1 MANTTAYV
9 SAAKPKT
16 GGAIWAAPVGTTLP
30 TDTTTSLDALFKC
43 LGYVSEDG
51 LSKGTNIEST
61 DIKDWNGD
69 NVLTIQT
76 SKDGTYKF
84 KLIEYLNEDVQ
95 KFIHGSTNVSGALA
109 TGLTV
114 IENGKD
120 MEEHALVID
129 MILRGGTAER
139 VVIPNGKVNEIA
151 DITYGGSDAIGYE
164 VTLKCSPDASGN
176 TAYKYIKSA

>member
-16 GGAIWAAPVGTTLP
+16 GGAIWSAPVGTTLP
-30 TDTTTSLDALFKC
+30 TDTTTSLDPLFKC

-76 SKDGTYKF
+76 SKDATYKF

-95 KFIHGSTNVSGALA
+95 KFIHGSGNVTGALA

-114 IENGKD
+114 IENGD
-120 MEEHALVID
+120 EMEEHALVID

-139 VVIPNGKVNEIA
+139 VVIPNGKVTEIA